1 MSCHWYFV
9 KVLHL
14 RGHFYNTFS
23 CDIFQV
29 ETCGS
34 VGDVGGAPRLLWTS
48 AGALGLPP
56 PSHLLLEH
64 CSSATDRLCRELC
77 DQHCD
82 QRQNQNNLN
91 ILNSDYKSSPLRQPR
106 VVPMSLSARLVQEE
120 VFPGE
125 KICGDF
131 FEMGWDGSGEEGE
144 SSFGDYFGRP
154 QVWHIYWNHCD
165 AVQYYMKLPNI
176 FCEII
181 DEKVW

>member
-1 MSCHWYFV
+1 MIGLFSSLNGFIGVSVSRLSPEQHDYLILSKEPLCSSFNFV
-9 KVLHL
+9 WLVGRFSQHS
-14 RGHFYNTFS
+14 YTTFS

-56 PSHLLLEH
+56 PSHLLLEP

-91 ILNSDYKSSPLRQPR
+91 FLNSDYKSSPLRQPR
-106 VVPMSLSARLVQEE
+106 VVPMSLSAGLVQEE

-131 FEMGWDGSGEEGE
+131 FEMG
-144 SSFGDYFGRP
+144 
-154 QVWHIYWNHCD
+154 
-165 AVQYYMKLPNI
+165 
-176 FCEII
+176 
-181 DEKVW
+181 